1 MPAVA
6 RKSGTDTISTS
17 HVCTVITVT
26 DQGSGDVLV
35 NNIGVV
41 RQGDLNEA
49 HSYGPPY
56 VKGNPTCGALHQVP
70 LSSFSPTVFAN
81 NKNIGRI
88 GDAYGGETIIS
99 GSANVFANG

>member
-1 MPAVA
+1 MAAVA
-6 RKSGTDTISTS
+6 RKDGTDSVSTS
-17 HVCTVITVT
+17 HVCTVVTVS
-26 DQGSGDVLV
+26 DEGSGDVFV

-49 HSYGPPY
+49 HSFGPPY
-56 VKGNPTCGALHQVP
+56 VKGNPTCGELHQVP

-88 GDAYGGETIIS
+88 GDAYGSETIIS
-99 GSANVFANG
+99 GSSNVFANS